1 MSTIWLLIFA
11 LAICSFAHAE
21 DYDYDELVSE
31 EPIQVI
37 SNKIDWSLFLQ
48 SNQNVTI
55 VCHCVYSNVPNK
67 RACTFISG
75 KVCPLTLIEPKR
87 QTLLEINMHARLF
100 GTLE

>member
-1 MSTIWLLIFA
+1 MSTIWLFIFA

-37 SNKIDWSLFLQ
+37 SNKIDWSLFFQ

-55 VCHCVYSNVPNK
+55 VCHCIYWAFCISNY
-67 RACTFISG
+67 
-75 KVCPLTLIEPKR
+75 
-87 QTLLEINMHARLF
+87 
-100 GTLE
+100 